1 MSQPIIL
8 ALDTSTQACS
18 VAINDVQG
26 QMFYQDTLTPQS
38 HANQILEMIQT
49 LMSEAKV
56 KSDDIDYL
64 AYGQGPGAF
73 TGIRI
78 AAGVIQGLALGWEKP
93 VIGLSSLS
101 SIAKS
106 TIQQNQQQLQ
116 SYDYIEWL
124 TLVDARMKEV
134 YWQNGVQSSTDN
146 WQESEIE
153 MLPAGDFL
161 TKLDATLDTFQKQ
174 SHQASAKKAL
184 VICGDIEKEY
194 PQAVEMIKSH
204 ASQNSDVYWYS
215 GLPSAQA
222 MIELAQNKLTQART
236 IDEELPKPLYL
247 RNHVADTIA
256 EREAKKMANQNKV

>member
-18 VAINDVQG
+18 VAINNAQG
-26 QMFYQDTLTPQS
+26 EVFYQDTLTPQS

-49 LMSEAKV
+49 LMSEAKIQ
-56 KSDDIDYL
+56 SDDIDYL

-78 AAGVIQGLALGWEKP
+78 AAGVIQGLALGWDKP

-106 TIQQNQQQLQ
+106 TIQKNQQPLQ
-116 SYDYIEWL
+116 SYDGIEWL
-124 TLVDARMKEV
+124 SLVDARMKEV
-134 YWQNGVQSSTDN
+134 YWQNGVQSSTTK

-153 MLPAGDFL
+153 MLPAGEFL
-161 TKLDATLDTFQKQ
+161 IKLGATLEQFQQ
-174 SHQASAKKAL
+174 ENLQVTVKKAL

-204 ASQNSDVYWYS
+204 APQNSDVHWYS

-236 IDEELPKPLYL
+236 TAEELPKPLYL

-256 EREAKKMANQNKV
+256 EREAKKLANQN